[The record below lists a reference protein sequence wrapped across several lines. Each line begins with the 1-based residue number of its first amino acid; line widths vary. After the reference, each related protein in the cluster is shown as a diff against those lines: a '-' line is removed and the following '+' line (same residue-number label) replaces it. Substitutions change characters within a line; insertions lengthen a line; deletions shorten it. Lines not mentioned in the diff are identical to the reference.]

1 MSRVAYV
8 NGSYVPHR
16 RAMVHVEDRGYQ
28 FADGVYEVVP
38 VVAGGLLDE
47 APHLDR
53 LDRSLRE
60 LRIAWPMRR
69 RALQVVMREVVRRNG
84 VHTGILYLQVT
95 RGVAMR
101 DHKFPAAARPSLVMT
116 ARHGRPPPRRLFD
129 EGVGVVT
136 MPDLRWGRCD
146 IKSVSLL
153 PNVLGKQQAVE
164 AGAFEAWLVDGDGN
178 VTEGTSTNAWI
189 VTADDSLVTRD
200 TGQAILNGVTRLAVL
215 RIAKEVG
222 LAFAERAFSVGEA
235 QGARE
240 AFLTS
245 STSMVLPVTR
255 IDDRPV
261 GDGRPGPVSVRLR
274 SVYSGYMAEAPSIAA
289 LPALR

>member
-1 MSRVAYV
+1 M
-8 NGSYVPHR
+8 
-16 RAMVHVEDRGYQ
+16 
-28 FADGVYEVVP
+28 
-38 VVAGGLLDE
+38 AGGLIDE

-53 LDRSLRE
+53 LDRSLGE

-95 RGVAMR
+95 RGVATR

-116 ARHGRPPPRRLFD
+116 ARRGRPPPRRLFD

-164 AGAFEAWLVDGDGN
+164 AGAFEAWLVDDNGN

-189 VTADDSLVTRD
+189 VTANDSLVTRD
-200 TGQAILNGVTRLAVL
+200 AGQAILNGVTRLAVL
-215 RIAKEVG
+215 RIAREIG
-222 LAFAERAFSVGEA
+222 LAFVERAFSVGEA

-255 IDDRPV
+255 IGRSPGRRRSARAGERPPAQRLFRLH
-261 GDGRPGPVSVRLR
+261 GRGTEHRR
-274 SVYSGYMAEAPSIAA
+274 AAGPSISES
-289 LPALR
+289 